1 MTQKAK
7 CIQHCKDYLQQLN
20 LSHYYSEA
28 LFMHVY
34 RKQNGA
40 QANAFS
46 IGMNAADH
54 IIINSQHTNNERANK
69 TEA

>member
-7 CIQHCKDYLQQLN
+7 CIKHCKDYLQQLN
-20 LSHYYSEA
+20 LSHYFNEA

-40 QANAFS
+40 HANAFS
-46 IGMNAADH
+46 IGINAADH
-54 IIINSQHTNNERANK
+54 IINNSKQFNYASGNTTKA
-69 TEA
+69 